1 MSNTVWE
8 FTITDN
14 MIGHLDMNELGLF
27 FNSLEDAIE
36 EVCATYNVEAFEV
49 MSDVD

>member
-1 MSNTVWE
+1 MSNTVWD
-8 FTITDN
+8 FIITDS
-14 MIGHLDMNELGLF
+14 MIEHLDMNELGLF

-36 EVCATYNVEAFEV
+36 EVCTTYNVEVSEV